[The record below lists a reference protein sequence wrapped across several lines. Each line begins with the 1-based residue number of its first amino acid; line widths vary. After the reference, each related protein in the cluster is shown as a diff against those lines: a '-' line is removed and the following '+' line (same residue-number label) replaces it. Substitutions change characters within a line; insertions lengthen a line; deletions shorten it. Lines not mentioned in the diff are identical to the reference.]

1 MKGTAPRIPEP
12 RGPLPARL
20 VGSGFMGVFRALKVF
35 RPSRPIHP
43 RGVRL
48 TGHLAVDGSASS
60 GIPWLDTAGSS
71 PVEARLSRSVGLPGP
86 LPDII
91 GLAVRIPSG
100 DAHADLLLSST
111 GSSPLGRFVLV
122 PRLNIA
128 RSRLTTMMPYR
139 GARGPVLLAARTTG
153 QRSTTPGRLP
163 ASLPAFR
170 RRLAGRTW
178 SMELSYARPLGPW
191 IPFGTLTLTV
201 DPDQD
206 QEDLRF
212 DPVRNPL
219 PTASTY
225 EWAAELRRGSYAVAR
240 SPRHNETP
248 ARIR

>member
-1 MKGTAPRIPEP
+1 
-12 RGPLPARL
+12 
-20 VGSGFMGVFRALKVF
+20 MGVFRVLKVL

-48 TGHLAVDGSASS
+48 TGYLAVDGGASS
-60 GIPWLDTAGSS
+60 GIPWLDTAGST

-100 DAHADLLLSST
+100 DAQADVLLAST
-111 GSSPLGRFVLV
+111 GSSPVGRFVLV

-128 RSRLTTMMPYR
+128 RSPLTTMMPYR
-139 GARGPVLLAARTTG
+139 GARGPVLLAARSTG
-153 QRSTTPGRLP
+153 PSGRLP
-163 ASLPAFR
+163 ATLTAFR
-170 RRLAGRTW
+170 RRLAGRPW

-201 DPDQD
+201 NPDQG

-219 PTASTY
+219 PTASAY
-225 EWAAELRRGSYAVAR
+225 EWAAALRRGSYAVAR
-240 SPRHNETP
+240 SPRHNETDK
-248 ARIR
+248 RTR

>member
-1 MKGTAPRIPEP
+1 
-12 RGPLPARL
+12 
-20 VGSGFMGVFRALKVF
+20 MGAFRALKVL

-48 TGHLAVDGSASS
+48 TGYLAVDGGASS
-60 GIPWLDTAGSS
+60 GIPWLDTAGST

-100 DAHADLLLSST
+100 DAYADLLLAST
-111 GSSPLGRFVLV
+111 GSSPLGRFVLI

-128 RSRLTTMMPYR
+128 RSPLTTMMPYR
-139 GARGPVLLAARTTG
+139 GAQGPVLLAARTTG
-153 QRSTTPGRLP
+153 QRPTPDHSGRRTPARLP

-170 RRLAGRTW
+170 RRLAGRAW
-178 SMELSYARPLGPW
+178 PMELSYASPLGPW
-191 IPFGTLTLTV
+191 IRFGTLTLTV
-201 DPDQD
+201 DPDQG

-240 SPRHNETP
+240 SPRHNETDE
-248 ARIR
+248 RTR

>member
-1 MKGTAPRIPEP
+1 ME
-12 RGPLPARL
+12 
-20 VGSGFMGVFRALKVF
+20 VFRALKVL

-43 RGVRL
+43 GGVRL
-48 TGHLAVDGSASS
+48 TGYLAVDGGASS
-60 GIPWLDTAGSS
+60 GIPWLDTAGST

-111 GSSPLGRFVLV
+111 GSSPLGRFLLV

-128 RSRLTTMMPYR
+128 RSPLTTMMPYR

-153 QRSTTPGRLP
+153 QPTAPGRLP

-170 RRLAGRTW
+170 RRLKGHAW
-178 SMELSYARPLGPW
+178 SMELSFARPLGPW

-201 DPDQD
+201 DPDQG

-225 EWAAELRRGSYAVAR
+225 EWAAQLRRGSYAVAR
-240 SPRHNETP
+240 SPRHNET
-248 ARIR
+248 AERTR